1 LTDRYPAFRN
11 QINKKINDP
20 DTADEFS
27 GQQIGELLANLS
39 QRQWVY
45 YLHPSFGSY
54 FERVCM
60 TPHRLGA
67 DLHPYPSNMLASL
80 VLTPAEIATN
90 QAYWHTLEKQS
101 LRGLQEMAGRNADG
115 LPARSEDALR
125 IANYYSQMLDYWG
138 TELQKSGTELKLPLL
153 LNDAGDQFA
162 EAFRLN
168 PYNYMARINRQF
180 NADLRKAP
188 PPAGAPISSTDL
200 ADHVRSWED
209 TYNVDGPADVPDLD
223 IRIGEFFAANGARLQ
238 AAHLFQRCLEL
249 APNDAEAKLDLAKTC
264 IDLDMVDAGFALI
277 RDIRGRA
284 AGDPLELARVEAMGY
299 AKKNDFKQAD
309 KVLTEA
315 RETHPKDDN
324 FAGITGEFYRLMGYS
339 MLNEG
344 KGGAAA
350 EKDAA
355 PWFRKALKAY
365 DDQLQLVSSDPMKVT
380 ANAPEIPRINLRRT
394 EMQMMLKDYP
404 AAILILNAMVSQDPE
419 KPVPLLNRAICELQ
433 NGQFTDAKKDYEAVE
448 KMVPEHAYMIY
459 YGLAQV
465 AQKQGDKAAEI
476 RYDQLY
482 LKYAPHNTTEFTNVT
497 QRLRQLEAR

>member
-1 LTDRYPAFRN
+1 
-11 QINKKINDP
+11 
-20 DTADEFS
+20 
-27 GQQIGELLANLS
+27 
-39 QRQWVY
+39 
-45 YLHPSFGSY
+45 
-54 FERVCM
+54 
-60 TPHRLGA
+60 
-67 DLHPYPSNMLASL
+67 
-80 VLTPAEIATN
+80 
-90 QAYWHTLEKQS
+90 
-101 LRGLQEMAGRNADG
+101 MAGRNADG
-115 LPARSEDALR
+115 LPARSADALR
-125 IANYYSQMLDYWG
+125 IANYYSQILDYWG

-180 NADLRKAP
+180 NAHLRGAP
-188 PPAGAPISSTDL
+188 PPAGALLSSPDL
-200 ADHVRSWED
+200 ADRVGSWED
-209 TYNVDGPADVPDLD
+209 TYNVDGPTDVPDLE

-249 APNDAEAKLDLAKTC
+249 APNNAEAKLDLAKTC
-264 IDLDMVDAGFALI
+264 IDLDLVDAGFALI

-315 RETHPKDDN
+315 RETHLKDDR
-324 FAGITGEFYRLMGYS
+324 FAGITGEFYRLIGYS
-339 MLNEG
+339 VIDEG
-344 KGGAAA
+344 KGDAAA
-350 EKDAA
+350 EKGAA
-355 PWFRKALKAY
+355 PWFKKALQAY

-380 ANAPEIPRINLRRT
+380 ANAPEIPQINLRRT

-419 KPVPLLNRAICELQ
+419 KPVPLLDRAICELQ
-433 NGQFTDAKKDYEAVE
+433 NGQFPAAKKDYEAVE
-448 KMVPEHAYMIY
+448 KMVPEHSYMID

-476 RYDQLY
+476 RHDQLY
-482 LKYAPHNTTEFTNVT
+482 LKYAPQNTTEFTNVT